1 MEFVEMTNNIPPL
14 ASRENNNLHEK
25 EAVLAETKEENQ
37 EKLEQLDNK
46 FQTQLAEMKE
56 IMEKQMK

>member
-14 ASRENNNLHEK
+14 ASRENNKLYEK
-25 EAVLAETKEENQ
+25 EAILAETKEENQ

-46 FQTQLAEMKE
+46 FQMQLGEMEE
-56 IMEKQMK
+56 IMGKQMK